1 MIDRVDPAQSCIRE
15 AVCIHTKKIYDSCRD
30 KDCVEDLRVYPTRS
44 SQAVLDRTASVRGT
58 KAELLCAHGADVT
71 VAAPVVC
78 PELSALPVTVHRRSV
93 TAEDV
98 IGKHLVIDATGIES
112 CIQMAL
118 RLARKGGTVM
128 LAGYGRGK
136 QMSIR
141 MDDIHINNL
150 RVIGAGNNWNQH
162 KKAISLIA
170 DGVIDVRPMI
180 SRRIRLEQFE
190 EGIEMVRTRPEGF
203 VKAVFVHG

>member
-1 MIDRVDPAQSCIRE
+1 
-15 AVCIHTKKIYDSCRD
+15 
-30 KDCVEDLRVYPTRS
+30 
-44 SQAVLDRTASVRGT
+44 
-58 KAELLCAHGADVT
+58 
-71 VAAPVVC
+71 
-78 PELSALPVTVHRRSV
+78 
-93 TAEDV
+93 
-98 IGKHLVIDATGIES
+98 
-112 CIQMAL
+112 
-118 RLARKGGTVM
+118 M

-180 SRRIRLEQFE
+180 SRKIRLEQFE

>member
-1 MIDRVDPAQSCIRE
+1 
-15 AVCIHTKKIYDSCRD
+15 
-30 KDCVEDLRVYPTRS
+30 
-44 SQAVLDRTASVRGT
+44 
-58 KAELLCAHGADVT
+58 
-71 VAAPVVC
+71 
-78 PELSALPVTVHRRSV
+78 
-93 TAEDV
+93 
-98 IGKHLVIDATGIES
+98 
-112 CIQMAL
+112 
-118 RLARKGGTVM
+118 M

-180 SRRIRLEQFE
+180 SRKIRLEQFE
-190 EGIEMVRTRPEGF
+190 EGIEMVRPRPEGF